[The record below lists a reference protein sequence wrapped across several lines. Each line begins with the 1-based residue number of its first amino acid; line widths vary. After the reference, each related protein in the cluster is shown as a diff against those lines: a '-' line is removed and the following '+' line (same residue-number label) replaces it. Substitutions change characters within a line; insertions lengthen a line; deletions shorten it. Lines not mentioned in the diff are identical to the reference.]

1 MTSTY
6 VSLSQFAN
14 EWLHDIITIWRALLS
29 TTKPVQHP
37 KRSMPSL
44 PVAKETRSL
53 TTDAWFLWNTALA
66 TTLSY
71 GRGRAA
77 ASPLPKRTWAFNI
90 KLCM

>member
-1 MTSTY
+1 LAGVAEHDEAGATSEAINAT
-6 VSLSQFAN
+6 LA
-14 EWLHDIITIWRALLS
+14 
-29 TTKPVQHP
+29 
-37 KRSMPSL
+37 L
-44 PVAKETRSL
+44 PVTKETRSL